1 MANCSDNSSMFVN
14 LCCNLME
21 FSRFIEIVDCSMS
34 SSIVD
39 QVILSRIN
47 IVRFQGVGN
56 FVSELFV
63 GIEFPILGIH
73 EFVLKTGWLK
83 WTVSTLRTYNVNM
96 PASLVQRNI
105 EMADFAEPKP
115 SCLFHRIHS
124 VFFHISNN

>member
-1 MANCSDNSSMFVN
+1 MANCSDNSSVLVD
-14 LCCNLME
+14 LCRNLMK
-21 FSRFIEIVDCSMS
+21 FSRLIEIVDCPMS

-39 QVILSRIN
+39 QVILGRIN

-73 EFVLKTGWLK
+73 EFVLKTGWFN
-83 WTVSTLRTYNVNM
+83 WAISTLRTNNVNV

-115 SCLFHRIHS
+115 SCLIHCIHS
-124 VFFHISNN
+124 VFFHVSND